1 MKLRNIIIATL
12 LAFSAVSCSVAK
24 KEPTPVERLTQMSE
38 HLDNSETKYSE
49 EEWEVLGLE
58 IEEIEDEIQKNKDK
72 YTEKELAEINR
83 LKGKCLAKMAKKA
96 ANDLAGEI
104 GNFLKESEGILGG
117 FMEEINKGREVEE

>member
-1 MKLRNIIIATL
+1 MKIRNIIIATL
-12 LAFSAVSCSVAK
+12 LALFAISCASPK
-24 KEPTPVERLTQMSE
+24 PTPAERLTEMSE
-38 HLDNSETKYSE
+38 YLDNSETKYSE

-72 YTEKELAEINR
+72 YSEEEIRKINR

-104 GNFLKESEGILGG
+104 GNFLQESESILGG
-117 FMEEINKGREVEE
+117 FMEEINKGKEE

>member
-1 MKLRNIIIATL
+1 MKLGNIIIATL
-12 LAFSAVSCSVAK
+12 LAFSAVSCSVVK
-24 KEPTPVERLTQMSE
+24 KEPTPVERLTQISE
-38 HLDNSETKYSE
+38 HLDKSGTKYSE

-96 ANDLAGEI
+96 VNDFAGEF

-117 FMEEINKGREVEE
+117 FMEEINKGREE

>member
-1 MKLRNIIIATL
+1 MKIKNIIIATL
-12 LAFSAVSCSVAK
+12 LALFAFSCSSPK
-24 KEPTPVERLTQMSE
+24 PTPTDRLKEMSE
-38 HLDNSETKYSE
+38 YLDKSETKYSE

-72 YTEKELAEINR
+72 YTDEEIQEINR

-96 ANDLAGEI
+96 VNDFAGEF